1 MMAASATDERVGSPA
16 DAGSAAAPGAAGEPP
31 PVLVAYREYVQLRYE
46 ANYWRRMHERA
57 AERAQW
63 VERRHQHELTKAAA
77 RETARQTEM
86 ATLRSEIEL
95 LQAKVRDLRQRVF
108 GTHTEK
114 SRVVNPGVAAQGAP
128 LPRRPR
134 GQQRGRRGHGRRLTS
149 QLPQRVETLDVARP
163 VCPGCGEA
171 LAAMP
176 GVESREVVEVEVRAY
191 RRTIQRPR
199 WRVQCRCGCL
209 PGIVSAPPAPQ
220 LIPRGKLGVS
230 VWVQALLGK
239 YLYGQPTHR
248 LLQDWREQ
256 GLHVAQGTLTD
267 GLKRLAPLF
276 TPLAQAGLE
285 HLRSHR
291 HWHADETRWEVYVE
305 REGKVGHRWYLWVFQ
320 AQDVVHFT
328 LDPSRSARVPT
339 AVLSGVEDGILSVDR
354 YAAYGKFARDQGSIE
369 LSYCWAHQ
377 RRDFLKVANDHP
389 TLWGWAMAWADRI
402 GELYRLHDAR
412 RKQCSPAGAVLAAS
426 DQTLMAASDEALQ
439 TAVGAMAELRDEQL
453 GDAALAVPARKA
465 LNNLVTYW
473 EGLTVFA
480 RHPWLD
486 LDNNA
491 AERALRPAVVARK
504 NFYGSGSA
512 WSAALAA
519 DMLGLLMTARHW
531 KLHVRRWLH
540 EYLQACADAGG
551 RAPADLAPFVPWRM
565 STERLA
571 ALRRFEAPTSQWNT
585 S

>member
-1 MMAASATDERVGSPA
+1 MEVAATTDERVGSPA
-16 DAGSAAAPGAAGEPP
+16 VQGGAAPPAALSGPAD
-31 PVLVAYREYVQLRYE
+31 VRVSYREYVQLRHD
-46 ANYWRRMHERA
+46 ASYWRRMHERA
-57 AERAQW
+57 TQRAQW
-63 VERRHQHELTKAAA
+63 VELRHQHELAKSGA
-77 RETARQTEM
+77 RVAEHQAKI
-86 ATLRSEIEL
+86 ASLRSEIDV

-108 GTHTEK
+108 GTHTEQ

-134 GQQRGRRGHGRRLTS
+134 GQQRGRRGHGRRLAS
-149 QLPQRVETLDVARP
+149 QLPQRVETVDVAQP

-191 RRTIQRPR
+191 RRTIQRSR

-305 REGKVGHRWYLWVFQ
+305 REGKVGHRWYLWVFK
-320 AQDVVHFT
+320 AEDVVHFT
-328 LDPSRSARVPT
+328 LDPSRSASVPT
-339 AVLSGVEDGILSVDR
+339 AVLAGVDDGILSVDR
-354 YAAYGKFARDQGSIE
+354 YAAYGKFARIQGSIE
-369 LSYCWAHQ
+369 LAYCWAHQ

-389 TLWGWAMAWADRI
+389 ALWAWAMEWAERI
-402 GELYRLHDAR
+402 SELYRLHDAR
-412 RKQCSPAGAVLAAS
+412 RKACGQAGAAAS
-426 DQTLMAASDEALQ
+426 DQALK
-439 TAVGAMAELRDEQL
+439 TAVRAMRELRDVQL
-453 GDAALAVPARKA
+453 GDATLALPARKA
-465 LNNLVTYW
+465 LNNLATYW
-473 EGLTVFA
+473 DGLTVFLE
-480 RHPWLD
+480 HPWLD

-491 AERALRPAVVARK
+491 AERALRPAVVGRK
-504 NFYGSGSA
+504 NFYGSGSE
-512 WSAALAA
+512 WSAALTA
-519 DMLGLLMTARHW
+519 DMLSLLMTARHW

-551 RAPADLAPFVPWRM
+551 RAPEDLSPFVPWRM

-571 ALRRFEAPTSQWNT
+571 ALRRFEPPASHWNT

>member
-1 MMAASATDERVGSPA
+1 MMAPSAIDERASSPA
-16 DAGSAAAPGAAGEPP
+16 GAGSSPAPGSAGEPP
-31 PVLVAYREYVQLRYE
+31 AVWVAYAEYVQLRHE
-46 ANYWRRMHERA
+46 ANYRRRMHERA
-57 AERAQW
+57 VERAQW
-63 VERRHQHELTKAAA
+63 IERQHQHELAKSRA
-77 RETARQTEM
+77 REAAQQTVI
-86 ATLRSEIEL
+86 ATLRSEIEM

-108 GTHTEK
+108 GTHTEQ

-134 GQQRGRRGHGRRLTS
+134 GQQRGQRGHGRRLAS
-149 QLPQRVETLDVARP
+149 QLPQRVETVGVAQP
-163 VCPGCGEA
+163 VCPGCGAA

-176 GVESREVVEVEVRAY
+176 GVESHEVVEVEVRAY

-239 YLYGQPTHR
+239 YLYSQPTHR

-276 TPLAQAGLE
+276 RPLAQAGLE
-285 HLRSHR
+285 HLRTHR

-320 AQDVVHFT
+320 AEDVVHFA
-328 LDPSRSARVPT
+328 LDPSRSASVPT
-339 AVLSGVEDGILSVDR
+339 AVLAGVEDGILSVDR
-354 YAAYGKFARDQGSIE
+354 YAAYGKFAREQGSIE
-369 LSYCWAHQ
+369 LAYCWAHQ

-389 TLWGWAMAWADRI
+389 VLWGWAMAWAERI
-402 GELYRLHDAR
+402 SELYRLHDVR
-412 RKQCSPAGAVLAAS
+412 RKACGQADAP
-426 DQTLMAASDEALQ
+426 TSDEALR
-439 TAVGAMAELRDEQL
+439 TALRAMGELRDEQL
-453 GDAALAVPARKA
+453 GDATLALPARKA

-473 EGLTVFA
+473 AGLTVFIE
-480 RHPWLD
+480 HPWLD

-491 AERALRPAVVARK
+491 AERALRPAVVGRK
-504 NFYGSGSA
+504 NFYGSGSE

-519 DMLGLLMTARHW
+519 DMLGLLMTARRW

-551 RAPADLAPFVPWRM
+551 RAPEDLAPFVPWRM

-571 ALRRFEAPTSQWNT
+571 ALRRFEPPASHWNT

>member
-1 MMAASATDERVGSPA
+1 MMAPSATDERASSPA
-16 DAGSAAAPGAAGEPP
+16 GAGSSPGPRSAGEPP
-31 PVLVAYREYVQLRYE
+31 AVWVAYAEYVQLRHE
-46 ANYWRRMHERA
+46 ANYRRRMHERA
-57 AERAQW
+57 VERAQW
-63 VERRHQHELTKAAA
+63 IERQHQHELAKSRA
-77 RETARQTEM
+77 REAAQQTVIT
-86 ATLRSEIEL
+86 TLRSEIEM

-108 GTHTEK
+108 GTHTEQ

-134 GQQRGRRGHGRRLTS
+134 GQQRGRRGHGRRLAS
-149 QLPQRVETLDVARP
+149 QLPQRVETVGVAQP

-191 RRTIQRPR
+191 RRTIQRSR

-239 YLYGQPTHR
+239 YLYGQPTHG

-267 GLKRLAPLF
+267 GLKRLAPMF
-276 TPLAQAGLE
+276 RPLAQAGLE
-285 HLRSHR
+285 HLRTHR

-320 AQDVVHFT
+320 AEDVVHFA
-328 LDPSRSARVPT
+328 LDPSRSASVPT
-339 AVLSGVEDGILSVDR
+339 AVLAGVEDGILSVDR
-354 YAAYGKFARDQGSIE
+354 YAAYGKFAREQGSIE
-369 LSYCWAHQ
+369 LAYCWAHQ

-389 TLWGWAMAWADRI
+389 VLWGWAMAWTERI
-402 GELYRLHDAR
+402 SELYRLHDVR
-412 RKQCSPAGAVLAAS
+412 RKACGQAGAP
-426 DQTLMAASDEALQ
+426 TSDEALR
-439 TAVGAMAELRDEQL
+439 TAVRAMGELRDEQL
-453 GDAALAVPARKA
+453 GDAALALPARKA
-465 LNNLVTYW
+465 LNNLVAYW
-473 EGLTVFA
+473 AGLTVFIE
-480 RHPWLD
+480 HPWLD

-491 AERALRPAVVARK
+491 AERALRPAVVGRK
-504 NFYGSGSA
+504 NFYGSGSE

-519 DMLGLLMTARHW
+519 DMLGLLMTARRW

-551 RAPADLAPFVPWRM
+551 RAPEDLAPFVPWCM
-565 STERLA
+565 SADRLA
-571 ALRRFEAPTSQWNT
+571 ALRRFEPPASHWNT

>member
-1 MMAASATDERVGSPA
+1 
-16 DAGSAAAPGAAGEPP
+16 
-31 PVLVAYREYVQLRYE
+31 VAYAEYVQLRYE

-57 AERAQW
+57 VERAQW
-63 VERRHQHELTKAAA
+63 IERQHQHALAKSRA
-77 RETARQTEM
+77 REAAQQTVI

-95 LQAKVRDLRQRVF
+95 LQARVRDLRQRVF
-108 GTHTEK
+108 GTHTEQ
-114 SRVVNPGVAAQGAP
+114 SRAVNPGVAAQGAL

-134 GQQRGRRGHGRRLTS
+134 GQQRGRRGHGRRLAS
-149 QLPQRVETLDVARP
+149 QLPQRVETVGVAQP

-199 WRVQCRCGCL
+199 WRVRCRCGCL

-220 LIPRGKLGVS
+220 LIPSGKLGVS

-276 TPLAQAGLE
+276 RPLAQAGLE
-285 HLRSHR
+285 HLRTHR

-320 AQDVVHFT
+320 AEDVVHFA
-328 LDPSRSARVPT
+328 LDPSRSASVPT
-339 AVLSGVEDGILSVDR
+339 AVLAGVEDGILSVDR
-354 YAAYGKFARDQGSIE
+354 YAAYAKFTREQGSIE
-369 LSYCWAHQ
+369 LAYCWAHQ

-389 TLWGWAMAWADRI
+389 ALWGWAIAWTERI

-412 RKQCSPAGAVLAAS
+412 RTQYSQAGTTLATS
-426 DQTLMAASDEALQ
+426 DLTLMATSDEALR
-439 TAVGAMAELRDEQL
+439 TAVRAMADLRDEQL
-453 GDAALAVPARKA
+453 GDATLALPARKA

-473 EGLTVFA
+473 AGLTVFIE
-480 RHPWLD
+480 HPWLD

-491 AERALRPAVVARK
+491 AERALRPAVVGRK
-504 NFYGSGSA
+504 NFYGSGSE

-519 DMLGLLMTARHW
+519 DMLGLLMTARRW
-531 KLHVRRWLH
+531 RLHVRRWLH

-551 RAPADLAPFVPWRM
+551 RAPEDLAPFVPWRM

-571 ALRRFEAPTSQWNT
+571 ALRRFEPPASHWNT